1 MSVHPSIKAP
11 FEDVGWAVKGSAE
24 EEDEAAAAAMA
35 KALDRAH
42 KLRASSGRPA
52 CCCCSP
58 WLAERAVVSEKA
70 IDFGSAAFRK
80 KKKCGGLYLPKKHI
94 DSTIQL

>member
-1 MSVHPSIKAP
+1 MSAHPSIKAP

-42 KLRASSGRPA
+42 KLRASSGRA
-52 CCCCSP
+52 SS
-58 WLAERAVVSEKA
+58 SEGGHSQGCA
-70 IDFGSAAFRK
+70 SSTGE
-80 KKKCGGLYLPKKHI
+80 GGLETVVLRHESGATAEVPFPCRPI
-94 DSTIQL
+94 PARQPV